1 MKLLLSRI
9 AEFIVPSDQAP
20 SDKAPSAQ
28 APSNQAATGQY
39 DGRAMAQGY
48 SIDSRT
54 VQPGEL
60 FFAVKGERLDGHDFV
75 EQALGRGAIAAV
87 VEKRQRARYSSSA
100 SLLAVDDTLVA
111 LQTLATAVRKIWGK
125 TAIAITGSMGKTTTK
140 EAMAHLL
147 AIKYRVHRTKGN
159 FNNHFGLPLGLL
171 TLEPEY
177 DVAVVE
183 MGMSHPGE
191 ISALARIALPNH
203 AVVTNV
209 APVHLESFDSIAGI
223 ARAKYELI
231 EALPH
236 GGTAVLNAD
245 DEYVSQFGRNF
256 KGKVVM
262 FGVKPAAHVQA
273 RVPARVPAD
282 VRAENIEVLGPEG
295 TRFDLVSHGMR
306 QPVRSPLLGKHNMYN
321 VLAAAA
327 VALEHGI
334 TPSEIAAALPSLEPA
349 DKRGQVVQV
358 GNITVLYDCYNSSPK
373 ALMAAVDTLAAMPA
387 RRRIVAAG
395 EMLELGATGEQL
407 HRECGRYMARNAA
420 GSQARSKIDFLLGVR
435 GLAKPMVEA
444 ACEAGMKAEF
454 VATPE
459 EAGEWLARE
468 TREGDVVLLKASRGV
483 KLEKALETWQRNSGD
498 RNAPCAGN

>member
-9 AEFIVPSDQAP
+9 AEFI
-20 SDKAPSAQ
+20 
-28 APSNQAATGQY
+28 AATGQY
-39 DGRAMAQGY
+39 DGQAMAQGY

-54 VQPGEL
+54 VEPGEL

-75 EQALGRGAIAAV
+75 RQALSRGAIAAV
-87 VEKRQRARYSSSA
+87 VRKDELARYSDPA
-100 SLLAVDDTLVA
+100 GLLAVDDTLVA

-125 TAIAITGSMGKTTTK
+125 TAIGITGSMGKTTTK

-177 DVAVVE
+177 DLAVVE
-183 MGMSHPGE
+183 MGMSHAGE
-191 ISALARIALPNH
+191 IAALARIALPNQ

-245 DEYVSQFGRNF
+245 DEYVCQFGRDF

-262 FGVKPAAHVQA
+262 FGLKPTAC
-273 RVPARVPAD
+273 VPAD
-282 VRAENIEVLGPEG
+282 VRAENIEVVGPEG
-295 TRFDLVSHGMR
+295 TRFDLIGREVR
-306 QPVRSPLLGKHNMYN
+306 QPVHSPLLGTHNVYN

-327 VALEHGI
+327 IALEHGI
-334 TPSEIAAALPSLEPA
+334 TPSEIAGALPFLQPA
-349 DKRGQVVQV
+349 DKRGQVVQL

-373 ALMAAVDTLAAMPA
+373 ALMAAVDTLGAMPA
-387 RRRIVAAG
+387 RRRIVVAG

-407 HRECGRYMARNAA
+407 HRECGRYIAGNAAGNAA
-420 GSQARSKIDFLLGVR
+420 GSRAGSKLDFLLGVR

-444 ACEAGMKAEF
+444 AREAGMKAEF

-459 EAGEWLARE
+459 DAGEWLACE

-483 KLEKALETWQRNSGD
+483 KLEKALETWRQKLGVPP
-498 RNAPCAGN
+498 APAAEAEN

>member
-1 MKLLLSRI
+1 MKLLLARI
-9 AEFIVPSDQAP
+9 AEFIGASD
-20 SDKAPSAQ
+20 
-28 APSNQAATGQY
+28 QAATGQY
-39 DGRAMAQGY
+39 DGHAMVQGY

-75 EQALGRGAIAAV
+75 AQALRQGAIAAV
-87 VEKRQRARYSSSA
+87 VEKGQLARYSNPA
-100 SLLAVDDTLVA
+100 GLLAVDDALVA
-111 LQTLATAVRKIWGK
+111 LQTLATAVRKMWGK
-125 TAIAITGSMGKTTTK
+125 TAIAVTGSMGKTTTK

-177 DVAVVE
+177 DLAVVE
-183 MGMSHPGE
+183 MGMSHAGE
-191 ISALARIALPNH
+191 ISALARIALPDQ

-231 EALPH
+231 AALPH

-245 DEYVSQFGRNF
+245 DEYVCQFGRDL

-262 FGVKPAAHVQA
+262 FGLKPTAC
-273 RVPARVPAD
+273 VPAD

-295 TRFDLVSHGMR
+295 TRFDLVSREMR
-306 QPVRSPLLGKHNMYN
+306 QPVHSPLLGKHNVYN

-327 VALEHGI
+327 IALEHGI
-334 TPSEIAAALPSLEPA
+334 TPSEIAAALPSLQPA

-373 ALMAAVDTLAAMPA
+373 ALMAAIDILAAMPA
-387 RRRIVAAG
+387 RRRIVIAG

-407 HRECGRYMARNAA
+407 HRECGRYMAGVHA
-420 GSQARSKIDFLLGVR
+420 GSKLDFLLGVR

-444 ACEAGMKAEF
+444 AGEAGLKAEF

-483 KLEKALETWQRNSGD
+483 KLEKALETWQRKIGIP
-498 RNAPCAGN
+498 NAPGKGSK

>member
-1 MKLLLSRI
+1 MRLSLSRI
-9 AEFIVPSDQAP
+9 GEFLQA
-20 SDKAPSAQ
+20 S
-28 APSNQAATGQY
+28 GQY
-39 DGRAMAQGY
+39 DGQGTAQGY

-54 VQPGEL
+54 LQAGEV

-87 VEKRQRARYSSSA
+87 VQRGELARYA
-100 SLLAVDDTLVA
+100 KPAGLLAVDDTLIA

-125 TAIAITGSMGKTTTK
+125 TAIGVTGSMGKTTTK

-147 AIKYRVHRTKGN
+147 ATKYRVHRTKGN

-177 DVAVVE
+177 DLAVVE
-183 MGMSHPGE
+183 MGMSHAGE
-191 ISALARIALPNH
+191 IAALARIALPNEG
-203 AVVTNV
+203 VVTNV

-245 DEYVSQFGRNF
+245 DEYVCQFGRDF

-262 FGVKPAAHVQA
+262 FGMSAKGC
-273 RVPARVPAD
+273 VPAD
-282 VRAENIEVLGPEG
+282 VRAENIEMVGTEG
-295 TRFDLVSHGMR
+295 TRFDLVSDGVR
-306 QPVRSPLLGKHNMYN
+306 QAVQSPLLGRHNVYN

-327 VALEHGI
+327 IALEHGI
-334 TPSEIAAALPSLEPA
+334 TPSEIAAALPSLQAA

-358 GNITVLYDCYNSSPK
+358 GNIAVLYDCYNSSPK
-373 ALMAAVDTLAAMPA
+373 ALMAAVNTLTAMPA
-387 RRRIVAAG
+387 GRRIVVAG
-395 EMLELGATGEQL
+395 EMLELGATGEEL
-407 HRECGRYMARNAA
+407 HRECGRHIAA
-420 GSQARSKIDFLLGVR
+420 SKVDFLLGVR
-435 GLAKPMVEA
+435 GLAQVMVEA
-444 ACEAGMKAEF
+444 AREGGMKAEF
-454 VATPE
+454 VAAPE

-468 TREGDVVLLKASRGV
+468 SRDGDVVLLKASRGV
-483 KLEKALETWQRNSGD
+483 KLEKALEKWKQKRGIPTAS
-498 RNAPCAGN
+498 PTL

>member
-9 AEFIVPSDQAP
+9 AEFIGATDH
-20 SDKAPSAQ
+20 
-28 APSNQAATGQY
+28 AAAGQY
-39 DGRAMAQGY
+39 DGHAMAQGY

-75 EQALGRGAIAAV
+75 EQALSRGAIAAV
-87 VEKRQRARYSSSA
+87 VGKGQLARYSNPA
-100 SLLAVDDTLVA
+100 GLLAVDDTLAA

-125 TAIAITGSMGKTTTK
+125 TAIAVTGSMGKTTTK

-171 TLEPEY
+171 TLEPAY
-177 DVAVVE
+177 DLAVVE
-183 MGMSHPGE
+183 MGMSHAGE
-191 ISALARIALPNH
+191 ISALARIALPDQ

-209 APVHLESFDSIAGI
+209 APVHLENFDSIAGI

-231 EALPH
+231 AALPH

-245 DEYVSQFGRNF
+245 DEYVCQFGRDF

-262 FGVKPAAHVQA
+262 FGMKPTTC
-273 RVPARVPAD
+273 VPAD

-295 TRFDLVSHGMR
+295 TRFDLVSREMR
-306 QPVRSPLLGKHNMYN
+306 QPVHSPLLGKHNVYN
-321 VLAAAA
+321 VLAATA

-334 TPSEIAAALPSLEPA
+334 TPSEIAAALPSLQPA

-358 GNITVLYDCYNSSPK
+358 GNITVLYDCYNSSPR
-373 ALMAAVDTLAAMPA
+373 ALMAAVDILAAMPA
-387 RRRIVAAG
+387 RRRIVVAG
-395 EMLELGATGEQL
+395 EMLELGPTGEQL
-407 HRECGRYMARNAA
+407 HRDCGRYMAGIHA
-420 GSQARSKIDFLLGVR
+420 GSKLDFLLGVR
-435 GLAKPMVEA
+435 GLAQPMVKA
-444 ACEAGMKAEF
+444 AGEAGLEAEF

-483 KLEKALETWQRNSGD
+483 KLEKALETWQQKIGAQTSEQASGPND
-498 RNAPCAGN
+498 

>member
-9 AEFIVPSDQAP
+9 AEFL
-20 SDKAPSAQ
+20 K
-28 APSNQAATGQY
+28 ATGQF

-75 EQALGRGAIAAV
+75 EQAIGRGAVAAAV
-87 VEKRQRARYSSSA
+87 EKSQLARYPDPA
-100 SLLAVDDTLVA
+100 GLLGVDDTLVA

-125 TAIAITGSMGKTTTK
+125 TAIGITGSMGKTTTK

-183 MGMSHPGE
+183 MGMSHAGE
-191 ISALARIALPNH
+191 IAALARIALPNQ
-203 AVVTNV
+203 AVITNV

-223 ARAKYELI
+223 ARAKYELV
-231 EALPH
+231 EALPSH
-236 GGTAVLNAD
+236 GTAVLNSD
-245 DEYVSQFGRNF
+245 DEYVSQFGRDF

-262 FGVKPAAHVQA
+262 FGLKPT
-273 RVPARVPAD
+273 AD
-282 VRAENIEVLGPEG
+282 VRAENIEVLGREG
-295 TRFDLVSHGMR
+295 TRFDLLGHEVR
-306 QPVRSPLLGKHNMYN
+306 QPVESPLLGKHNVYN

-334 TPSEIAAALPSLEPA
+334 TPSEIAARLPSLQPA
-349 DKRGQVVQV
+349 DKRGQVVQL
-358 GNITVLYDCYNSSPK
+358 GNVTVLYDCYNSSPK

-387 RRRIVAAG
+387 RRRIVVAG
-395 EMLELGATGEQL
+395 EMLELGATAEQL
-407 HRECGRYMARNAA
+407 HRECGGYMAGR
-420 GSQARSKIDFLLGVR
+420 KLEFLLGVR
-435 GLAKPMVEA
+435 GLAKPMVESA
-444 ACEAGMKAEF
+444 IEAGMMAEF
-454 VATPE
+454 VRTPE

-483 KLEKALETWQRNSGD
+483 KLEKALDVWKQSSD
-498 RNAPCAGN
+498 IPDAPGAGT

>member
-9 AEFIVPSDQAP
+9 AEFIAAASQAP
-20 SDKAPSAQ
+20 TGP
-28 APSNQAATGQY
+28 AAS
-39 DGRAMAQGY
+39 AQGY

-75 EQALGRGAIAAV
+75 EQALSRGAIGAV
-87 VEKRQRARYSSSA
+87 VRKDQLARYSNRA

-111 LQTLATAVRKIWGK
+111 LQTLATAVRKMWGK
-125 TAIAITGSMGKTTTK
+125 TAIGVTGSMGKTTTK

-147 AIKYRVHRTKGN
+147 AVKYRVHRTKGN

-177 DVAVVE
+177 DLAVVE

-191 ISALARIALPNH
+191 ISALARIALPNEG
-203 AVVTNV
+203 VITNV

-245 DEYVSQFGRNF
+245 DEYVCQFGRDF

-262 FGVKPAAHVQA
+262 FGLKPTAC
-273 RVPARVPAD
+273 VPAD
-282 VRAENIEVLGPEG
+282 VRAENIEVVGPEG
-295 TRFDLVSHGMR
+295 TRFDLVGRELR
-306 QPVRSPLLGKHNMYN
+306 QPVRSPLLGTHNVYN

-327 VALEHGI
+327 IALEHGI
-334 TPSEIAAALPSLEPA
+334 TPSEIAGALPFLQPA
-349 DKRGQVVQV
+349 DKRGQVVQL

-387 RRRIVAAG
+387 RRRIVVAG

-407 HRECGRYMARNAA
+407 HRECGRYIAGNAAANAA
-420 GSQARSKIDFLLGVR
+420 GSRAGSKLDFLLGVR

-444 ACEAGMKAEF
+444 AREAGMKAEF
-454 VATPE
+454 VATSE

-483 KLEKALETWQRNSGD
+483 KLEKALETWRQKLGVPP
-498 RNAPCAGN
+498 APAAEAEN